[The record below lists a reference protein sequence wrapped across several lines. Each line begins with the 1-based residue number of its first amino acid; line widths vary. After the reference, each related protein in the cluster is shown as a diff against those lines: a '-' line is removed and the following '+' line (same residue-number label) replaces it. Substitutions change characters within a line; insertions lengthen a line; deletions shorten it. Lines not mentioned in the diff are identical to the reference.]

1 MKDKA
6 NFLEMETLEKA
17 NDVSLND
24 YTFLERLSC
33 KRGTWCFKI
42 REAKR

>member
-1 MKDKA
+1 MKDNFVEAETIECA
-6 NFLEMETLEKA
+6 NKIDLD
-17 NDVSLND
+17 N
-24 YTFLERLSC
+24 YTFLERLSA